1 MPPVPTGK
9 CKLHGVDNV
18 GTVPAAVTAYLAV
31 QALAP
36 DVVVSAGTAGGFA
49 SRGAAIADVYLATG
63 YSNHDRRIPMEA
75 FDKYGV
81 WAFDAHPAPR
91 LAAAA
96 GLKQGPVSTGN
107 SFDACPEDLAG
118 MAATGAAVKEM
129 EAAGIVWATHLF
141 DVPLLALKSVTDTRH
156 TTSPPA
162 HPSRTLPGMTGQAQA
177 DPGIPG
183 GQDAGRA
190 VRRREVAAALF
201 CIGAAPPYTARVS
214 CPRRMQARACIPF
227 RLRGPCRKLVGWQFQ
242 SRAPV
247 A

>member
-141 DVPLLALKSVTDTRH
+141 DVPLLALKSVTDIVDGDR
-156 TTSPPA
+156 P
-162 HPSRTLPGMTGQAQA
+162 TGEEFLAN
-177 DPGIPG
+177 
-183 GQDAGRA
+183 
-190 VRRREVAAALF
+190 L
-201 CIGAAPPYTARVS
+201 GAASKALHVSFWVQMVGRGEKRGRTVGSRGQGEEAHATPLPRPPTR
-214 CPRRMQARACIPF
+214 P
-227 RLRGPCRKLVGWQFQ
+227 
-242 SRAPV
+242 APSP

>member
-1 MPPVPTGK
+1 M
-9 CKLHGVDNV
+9 DNV

-141 DVPLLALKSVTDTRH
+141 DVPLLALKSVTDIVDGDR
-156 TTSPPA
+156 P
-162 HPSRTLPGMTGQAQA
+162 TGEEFLANLGA
-177 DPGIPG
+177 ASKALHVSFWVHMVGRG
-183 GQDAGRA
+183 EKGGRA
-190 VRRREVAAALF
+190 VGSRGQGEEAHATPLPRPPTRP
-201 CIGAAPPYTARVS
+201 APSPA
-214 CPRRMQARACIPF
+214 
-227 RLRGPCRKLVGWQFQ
+227 
-242 SRAPV
+242 
-247 A
+247 